1 MICKPSLSATL
12 EALALGQTEWVPFD
26 FCAETSLRTA
36 CSIYGRRLGV
46 KFSVVKDNDAQLYSV
61 TRTR

>member
-12 EALALGQTEWVPFD
+12 EALTLGQTEWVPFD
-26 FCAETSLRTA
+26 FCAETSLRNK
-36 CSIYGRRLGV
+36 CSFHGRRLGV
-46 KFSVVKDNDAQLYSV
+46 KFSVRKDNSARLYKI

>member
-1 MICKPSLSATL
+1 M

-26 FCAETSLRTA
+26 FCAETSLRNK
-36 CSIYGRRLGV
+36 CSILGRRLGA
-46 KFSVVKDNDAQLYSV
+46 KFSVRKDNAALLYQI

>member
-26 FCAETSLRTA
+26 FCAETSLRNK
-36 CSIYGRRLGV
+36 CSILGRRLGA
-46 KFSVVKDNDAQLYSV
+46 KFSVRKDNAALLYQI